1 MTTGRINQVNATKTD
16 SLRGLST
23 LLSNLLDN
31 ITDKFKRLVLRGDLL
46 SLDLTKAKPE
56 IGD

>member
-1 MTTGRINQVNATKTD
+1 VNATKTD